1 MAINPATIL
10 PYFKN
15 FCAKGSMQGPFPGS
29 NTVINNSY
37 TIDGIPKAKTDA
49 ISNTLT
55 EYITAASQYY
65 DQHQP
70 GLKDAPPLMTQVIWE
85 VIAHN
90 IAYNFHWSRNGK
102 GEFEGC
108 TPANVTGKVDFVAG
122 PPATVLAGPT
132 FATMFV
138 VPPMINGVGGGLARA
153 KASIDKD
160 KADEIKKTIIDWFKA
175 NYAYSIKKGK
185 EKGITAQQLAEA
197 TAPDTEKE
205 AKAVSKAFN
214 DYFKKST
221 YSAKPGVELPP
232 ALVPKSADQEYFPD
246 LAPHKD
252 ADGSSEGPPRAGAAG
267 YCIGPFYRNV
277 ILEEAS
283 GKCSVKDGSITQK
296 SPKFKVS
303 EAPIDTVEFFIDD
316 EPGNQ
321 ENGRLRKYL
330 GTSYNSFVQGR
341 NKEFEGPSG
350 LPVNGGQDI
359 IISYKDPDTGEDKT
373 INTQVA
379 GLNKSGKR
387 TPGTPAKNDNF
398 GNPLTPEDLI
408 AFGYG
413 QPELDT
419 GTEIQNWVKD
429 NSNTANGHVLGIL
442 FDNSYD
448 KNKAWG
454 GPGNNKRYTK
464 EKAEDPVLS
473 YMSNA
478 RVALTTPAPD
488 TGEEGLSQ
496 ADPRT
501 WGPWT
506 EYAEETDKARRFK
519 HLVPD
524 PASFAA
530 ALAATPDETFN
541 GTPGVAIKETP
552 ALPALN
558 KSYWGYRLREVFEEG
573 PGKPTPAGQ
582 AISAGSSP
590 QPNSAGVILENIKGC
605 AGPVPPLII
614 KEKGSSCNFEW
625 SNETVLVKGIDTKK
639 GGKVGRKD
647 GTEFKRTDNNHP
659 SNLTMYDTIAAHFMG
674 SQGVAAKIDKLVT
687 GEMNGGMIYFDA
699 TKQILFPFAP
709 PPAIKPFMP
718 NTAKVNW

>member
-1 MAINPATIL
+1 MAINPDSIL
-10 PYFKN
+10 PYFKK
-15 FCAKGSMQGPFPGS
+15 FCQPGAPQGPFPGS
-29 NTVINNSY
+29 STVINNSY

-102 GEFEGC
+102 TDDEGC
-108 TPANVTGKVDFVAG
+108 TPKNTPKVNFVAG
-122 PPATVLAGPT
+122 PPATILATPT
-132 FATMFV
+132 APTMFA
-138 VPPMINGVGGGLARA
+138 VPPVLVDGIGGGLARA

-160 KADEIKKTIIDWFKA
+160 KADKIKKTIIDWFKA
-175 NYAYSIKKGK
+175 NYAYAIKKGK
-185 EKGITAQQLAEA
+185 ENGITAQQLAEA

-205 AKAVSKAFN
+205 AGKVSEAFN

-221 YSAKPGVELPP
+221 YSAKPGIPLPP

-246 LAPHKD
+246 LAPHRD
-252 ADGSSEGPPRAGAAG
+252 ADGSSEGPPRTGAAG

-283 GKCSVKDGSITQK
+283 GQCKVIDGSVTQK

-303 EAPIDTVEFFIDD
+303 EAPIDDVEFFIDD
-316 EPGNQ
+316 DAGNQ
-321 ENGRLRKYL
+321 ENGRLYAYL
-330 GTSYNSFVQGR
+330 GTSYNTFVNGR
-341 NKEFEGPSG
+341 KGEFEGPSG
-350 LPVNGGQDI
+350 LPVNGGKEI
-359 IISYKDPDTGEDKT
+359 TITYKDPDTGNDKI
-373 INTQVA
+373 INTKVR

-387 TPGTPAKNDNF
+387 TLGTPAKNDNF

-408 AFGYG
+408 ALGYG
-413 QPELDT
+413 RPELDT
-419 GTEIQNWVKD
+419 GTAIQSWVKD

-442 FDNSYD
+442 FNNSYD
-448 KNKAWG
+448 KTQKWG
-454 GPGNNKRYTK
+454 GEVSNKRYTLD
-464 EKAEDPVLS
+464 EAEDPVKS
-473 YMSNA
+473 YMSIA

-524 PASFAA
+524 ATSFAA
-530 ALAATPDETFN
+530 ALAATPDGTFD
-541 GTPGVAIKETP
+541 GTPGVAINGAA

-590 QPNSAGVILENIKGC
+590 QPNSAGVILENLKGC

-614 KEKGSSCNFEW
+614 KEKGSQCKFEW
-625 SNETVLVKGIDTKK
+625 SNVTVLVKQ
-639 GGKVGRKD
+639 GKVGRVD
-647 GTEFKRTDNNHP
+647 GKEFKRTDTNHP
-659 SNLTMYDTIAAHFMG
+659 SNHTMYHTMAAHFMG
-674 SQGVAAKIDKLVT
+674 SKGVAKTIDAEVK
-687 GEMNGGMIYFDA
+687 GGMEGGMIYFDV
-699 TKQILFPFAP
+699 TKQIIAPFTP
-709 PPAIKPFMP
+709 PPLKPFMP
-718 NTAKVNW
+718 NTAKVDW